1 MRSIRVKILIW
12 SLSMLVL
19 SLIAFVWISH
29 FVVGTA
35 QAEAFVRM
43 EVYKFQQ
50 ARAAYERGG
59 PPELASR
66 LDEMHRVLGSDT
78 YLTDSAGKDLVN
90 GRDRSGLVGN
100 MGGKSWSP
108 RRQGDKFIFV
118 AASADGSY
126 RLVSVQPTLPMATF
140 VGFYLLLLAVVIG
153 LFWLLTVDIASPLRE
168 LARAVERF
176 GRGDRTVRVGSSRK
190 DEIGELG
197 RTFDEMAGRIE
208 TLLTAEHQLLQDV
221 SHELRSP
228 LVRLTFAAELVRKT
242 QDRDVAVAR
251 LRTEIDRLSELVSA
265 LLEMTGAEGDP
276 AACKREDVCLSDL
289 IHEVSDACQM
299 EVEAGE
305 CRIEIDTLEQV
316 RMSGDLELIRRAFEN
331 VLRNAIRYAP
341 RGSAVQVKMI
351 ADPTGVTIFVRDYGP
366 GVPDEL
372 LPRIFSPFFRVDP
385 SRNENTGGVGLG
397 LAIARRAV
405 HIHHG
410 EVRAVNAAP
419 GLLVTIS
426 LPVLRTDGQPVS
438 ATVWDGTVA
447 RG

>member
-1 MRSIRVKILIW
+1 MRSIRLKILIW
-12 SLSMLVL
+12 SVSMLVL
-19 SLIAFVWISH
+19 SLLAFVWISH
-29 FVVGTA
+29 SIVGTVLVDTF
-35 QAEAFVRM
+35 ERM
-43 EVYKFQQ
+43 EAYKLQQ
-50 ARAAYERGG
+50 ARTAYERGG
-59 PPELASR
+59 PPELANH
-66 LDEMHRVLGSDT
+66 LDEMHRVLGGDT
-78 YLTDSAGKDLVN
+78 YLTDSTGRDLAN
-90 GRDRSGLVGN
+90 GRDRSGLVGDPSA
-100 MGGKSWSP
+100 KSWAP
-108 RRQGDKFIFV
+108 RRLGDKDIFV
-118 AASADGSY
+118 TASADGRY
-126 RLVSVQPTLPMATF
+126 RLISVHPTLPMATF
-140 VGFYLLLLAVVIG
+140 VGFYLLLLAVVVG

-168 LARAVERF
+168 LAKAVERF

-197 RTFDEMAGRIE
+197 RSFDEMAGRIE

-251 LRTEIDRLSELVSA
+251 LRTEIDRLSELVST
-265 LLEMTGAEGDP
+265 LLEMTSAEGDP

-289 IHEVSDACQM
+289 LHEVSDACQV

-316 RMSGDLELIRRAFEN
+316 RMPGDGELLRRAFEN
-331 VLRNAIRYAP
+331 VLRNAIRCAP
-341 RGSAVQVKMI
+341 RGSAVQVKMV
-351 ADPTGVTIFVRDYGP
+351 ADRTGFTISVRDYGP

-385 SRNENTGGVGLG
+385 SRDENTGGVGLG

-419 GLLVTIS
+419 GLLVTII
-426 LPVLRTDGQPVS
+426 LPVPQKDGQPLS
-438 ATVWDGTVA
+438 ATA
-447 RG
+447 RNARIQ